1 MGDGLLDQLDPE
13 DRRIVLAKMP
23 RRRFR
28 KGDTLFHEGDP
39 GDTLHVVESG
49 HVAIRVSTPLG
60 DVVTL
65 TVLGPRDSF
74 GEQALLERQV
84 RTASAVALDEVETRS
99 LHRKDFEQLRTT
111 SPAVERFL
119 ILALAAQ
126 VRRLSGHLL
135 EALHVPADQRVV
147 RRLAEAAELYA
158 DGTGE
163 IVLDL
168 KQDDLASM
176 AGTTRPTANQV
187 LKQLEADGIVRL
199 ARGQVTVTGL
209 DALRRRA
216 R

>member
-1 MGDGLLDQLDPE
+1 MGDGLLDQLDPD
-13 DRRIVLAKMP
+13 DRRTVLAKMP

-39 GDTLHVVESG
+39 GDTLHVIEAG

-74 GEQALLERQV
+74 GEQALLEQRV
-84 RTASAVALDEVETRS
+84 RTASAVALDQVETRT
-99 LHRKDFEQLRTT
+99 LHRKDFDLLRAT

-119 ILALAAQ
+119 IQALAAQ

-135 EALHVPADQRVV
+135 DALHVPADQRVV

-158 DGTGE
+158 RGGDE

-187 LKQLEADGIVRL
+187 LKQLEAEGIVRL
-199 ARGQVTVTGL
+199 ARGQITVTGL
-209 DALRRRA
+209 DGLRRRA